1 MLLARNLMQ
10 HPVTTLAI
18 NDSLHHAI
26 SLMQAE
32 GVSGLPVV
40 DSHGD
45 VVGMLTEGDLLR
57 RAELDT
63 EKVHSSWLDF
73 FMSSGALAQEYT
85 HAHSQIV
92 ADVMTAGAIVVG
104 PGASLESV
112 VSLMQSKHVKRL
124 PVIDGKA
131 LVGIISRHDL
141 LAALAKTFDSIPMP
155 HQTDDMIETA
165 IRKQLDGLKWGW
177 IESVHVH
184 VNRGIATLRGMIT
197 DCRERPALHALV
209 SNTPGV
215 KRLVD
220 EMAWVD
226 LTTGMVLN
234 EPLLPGLPMPP
245 QAF

>member
-1 MLLARNLMQ
+1 MQ
-10 HPVTTLAI
+10 HPVTTVAI
-18 NDSLHHAI
+18 DDSLHRAI
-26 SLMQAE
+26 SLMQE
-32 GVSGLPVV
+32 ESVSGLPVV
-40 DSHGD
+40 DSHGT

-63 EKVHSSWLDF
+63 GKVRSSWLDF

-85 HAHSQIV
+85 LAHSQIV
-92 ADVMTAGAIVVG
+92 ADIMTAGAFVVG

-112 VSLMQSKHVKRL
+112 VSLMQAKHVKRL
-124 PVIDGKA
+124 PVIDGTA
-131 LVGIISRHDL
+131 LVGIVSRHDL
-141 LAALAKTFDSIPMP
+141 LAALARTFESIPVT

-165 IRKQLDGLKWGW
+165 IRKQLVGLKWGW

-184 VNRGIATLRGMIT
+184 IDRGVATLRGMIT
-197 DCRERPALHALV
+197 DGRERPALHALV

-226 LTTGMVLN
+226 LTTGTVMN
-234 EPLLPGLPMPP
+234 EPLQPGLPIPP